1 MDNVNINE
9 SLGILFDSIFY
20 TCIHFCKKEVVFR
33 FQTLVQQNED
43 TILYHYNTFRD
54 SKQSIDPPASLFSLF
69 YYDKSGSCVLM
80 DYFITHIDFF
90 QDSVEDF
97 LQKISN
103 KRDFKVYVF
112 EYYFAKYKDTIDMD
126 KLLHLD
132 GETVA
137 KALALISETVDI
149 TSFIYMIYH
158 FSDLVNE
165 LANYINELIPLIK
178 AYHKKNRS
186 HIDEVV
192 KAFINNET
200 LQLKKRFV
208 GDDFV
213 NLTKQ
218 TYSVSLLARYIIVKR
233 TTNGH
238 HPYAFLLGC
247 ESIALLSQAI
257 DYRYVTIESTIKT
270 FGNELKLEILKELS
284 SQDRTISQ
292 LSRILHIARSSI
304 GHCIDDLLHEVAIIK
319 VKKSGVEIYYRL
331 NAKYFYRAQKTFAC
345 FIDELMLA
353 LQKNS

>member
-1 MDNVNINE
+1 MNINE

-69 YYDKSGSCVLM
+69 YYNKKGVCVLL
-80 DYFITHIDFF
+80 DYFVKHIDFF
-90 QDSVEDF
+90 QD
-97 LQKISN
+97 
-103 KRDFKVYVF
+103 
-112 EYYFAKYKDTIDMD
+112 FAKYKDTIDMD
-126 KLLHLD
+126 KLLRLD

-149 TSFIYMIYH
+149 TPFVYMIYH

-165 LANYINELIPLIK
+165 LANYINELVPLIK

-186 HIDEVV
+186 TINEVV
-192 KAFINNET
+192 TTFINNET
-200 LQLKKRFV
+200 IQIKKKLV

-213 NLTKQ
+213 NLAKQ
-218 TYSVSLLARYIIVKR
+218 TYSVSLLARYIIVRR

-247 ESIALLSQAI
+247 ESNALLSRAI

-319 VKKSGVEIYYRL
+319 VKKSGAEIYYRL
-331 NAKYFYRAQKTFAC
+331 NVEYFYRAQKTFAC
-345 FIDELMLA
+345 FIDELMVAFENRKEL
-353 LQKNS
+353 LG